1 MNLAPE
7 VKKQI
12 RIMAI
17 GSAICAALVFAGFC
31 IFDKFSLLLLAAC
44 VLGYL
49 IAVVDFILL
58 SFSVTAALETGD
70 DTAGKRKLRF
80 SRIIRTVVK
89 LGLLVLVIVLLE
101 KSDYN
106 VLLCIPVVLG
116 LFYVRIVIAARS
128 IVQYFKL
135 KNAPRI
141 PDDDA
146 AEEKVPAPIEDD
158 EDEEEDEFEKF
169 VGHFAKGP
177 IPGQDK
183 KDKTDT
189 TDTEEENK

>member
-1 MNLAPE
+1 
-7 VKKQI
+7 
-12 RIMAI
+12 MAI
-17 GSAICAALVFAGFC
+17 SCAVCAVLVFAGFC

-49 IAVVDFILL
+49 IAVADFILL

-101 KSDYN
+101 KSEYN

-141 PDDDA
+141 PDDNA
-146 AEEKVPAPIEDD
+146 AEEKVPAPIEDE

-189 TDTEEENK
+189 EEENK